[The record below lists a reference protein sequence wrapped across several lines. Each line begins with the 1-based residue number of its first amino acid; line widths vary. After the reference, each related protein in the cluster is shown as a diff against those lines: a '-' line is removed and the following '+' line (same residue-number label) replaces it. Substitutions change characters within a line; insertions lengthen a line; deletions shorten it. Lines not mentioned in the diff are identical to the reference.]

1 MLRRFLQPGRA
12 AWALAWTRN
21 YATELPDNLLPVVA
35 IIGRPNVGKSA
46 LFNRLVRR
54 REALVHD
61 TPGGH
66 VTRDYQEGVA
76 KLADLRQAPWFSE
89 LSISM
94 TFDTKSAPARLAC
107 CACGCQRPAASLRES
122 PAPSL
127 HWGALLIRTPRKRMQ
142 CRPHPLLRFKV
153 VDTSGLEPF
162 LPGDTIQARATALTG
177 RVLNR
182 SDVAL
187 LLIDGQTGALPPD
200 EQLARWLR
208 KTVMRAP
215 SSSSSSEGSID
226 SPSSSSSS
234 QSSSGPGRPRG
245 CHVLLAANKCERRGV
260 GNEAVISATLAESV
274 RLGFGEPVALSA
286 MTGEGLSDLY
296 EALQPLLDPIVAA
309 RQAAVQQIQLPAA
322 AAAAAAEQ
330 QHLQQ
335 EAGEAAAEP
344 EGGAGSGSSRGPLK
358 VAIMGLPN
366 VGKSTLTNWLLQ
378 DERCLTGPEPG
389 LTRDAIKE
397 RIQWEGHDIELVD
410 TAGWIRRTKLAAY
423 DESGGA
429 VAEQTVAEAKSVMQF
444 VHVVALLVDAQRALE
459 LREGLTHREVTLAS
473 DVVSEGRLL
482 LIVANKLDAMP
493 PAQRQQALALI
504 RQTVEDSL
512 PDVSGVP
519 ILGMSAL
526 TGKGAD
532 KLLPAALSMYARWN
546 QRVPTSKLNRWIEQI
561 AAEYQVG
568 GGKELNRVTYISQ
581 VKARPPTF
589 VAFVSGSTPLSTATT
604 RFLAGQIRKQFGFS
618 GVPLRITV
626 RMKQARGRRAE
637 QQQQRG
643 GGGRRRR

>member
-1 MLRRFLQPGRA
+1 MLRRLLQPGRA
-12 AWALAWTRN
+12 AWALEWTRG

-76 KLADLRQAPWFSE
+76 KLADL
-89 LSISM
+89 
-94 TFDTKSAPARLAC
+94 K
-107 CACGCQRPAASLRES
+107 
-122 PAPSL
+122 
-127 HWGALLIRTPRKRMQ
+127 
-142 CRPHPLLRFKV
+142 FKV
-153 VDTSGLEPF
+153 IDTSGLEPF

-208 KTVMRAP
+208 KTVVRTP
-215 SSSSSSEGSID
+215 SSGSSSKSSSSSGDSSSSSSISE
-226 SPSSSSSS
+226 SSSSSS
-234 QSSSGPGRPRG
+234 GSGPGRPRG

-260 GNEAVISATLAESV
+260 GNEALVAATLAESV

-296 EALQPLLDPIVAA
+296 EALQPLLDPIVAT
-309 RQAAVQQIQLPAA
+309 RQAAVRQMEAPVAAVEQQQGEGAAADA
-322 AAAAAAEQ
+322 AAAAAAE
-330 QHLQQ
+330 
-335 EAGEAAAEP
+335 
-344 EGGAGSGSSRGPLK
+344 EGTASGSGKGPLK

-482 LIVANKLDAMP
+482 LIVANKLDALT

-519 ILGMSAL
+519 IIGMSAL

-532 KLLPAALSMYARWN
+532 RLLPAALSMYSRWN
-546 QRVPTSKLNRWIEQI
+546 LRVPTSKLNRWIEQK
-561 AAEYQVG
+561 AAEYQAG

-589 VAFVSGSTPLSTATT
+589 VAFVSGSSPLSTATT
-604 RFLAGQIRKQFGFS
+604 RFLAAQIRQQFGFS

-626 RMKQARGRRAE
+626 RMKQARGWRAE
-637 QQQQRG
+637 QQQRGIGFG
-643 GGGRRRR
+643 GGKSRRR